1 MTALDVLV
9 RLAIRA
15 QPVFRFARWC
25 LPSAYGCLTG
35 LCALSRWWA
44 GALLCAVFAAAA
56 WLAAD
61 IGLKGCRELESMER
75 RQARREAWA
84 AKWEQGEGG
93 SAGVER

>member
-1 MTALDVLV
+1 VTAVDTLA

-15 QPVFRFARWC
+15 QPLFRFARWC
-25 LPSAYGCLTG
+25 VPSAYGGLTA
-35 LCALSRWWA
+35 LCALVEWWA
-44 GALLCAVFAAAA
+44 GALLNAVLGVVA

-61 IGLKGCRELESMER
+61 IALEGCRELEAMER
-75 RQARREAWA
+75 QQARRDAWA